1 MPVDQTLHECF
12 RRDDKTSWID
22 TLGFKKRNENVW
34 RENSNLYGY
43 IIFLS
48 LHIHIGVC
56 KLKGKLFIFC
66 NTQCKFLFT
75 LFLFHFYF
83 FFQAKTEAV
92 PLCFLMKKGLHFH
105 VCISDAHSAQKS
117 AKNDFC
123 FMLHFSYSFGYQYYQ
138 GPDHLVP
145 IWIDNNE
152 NIYAKMILPK
162 IFWNNS

>member
-1 MPVDQTLHECF
+1 MQIERKIVYLLQHTMQISVHTF
-12 RRDDKTSWID
+12 FYFT
-22 TLGFKKRNENVW
+22 
-34 RENSNLYGY
+34 
-43 IIFLS
+43 
-48 LHIHIGVC
+48 
-56 KLKGKLFIFC
+56 FI
-66 NTQCKFLFT
+66 
-75 LFLFHFYF
+75 F

-145 IWIDNNE
+145 I
-152 NIYAKMILPK
+152 
-162 IFWNNS
+162 

>member
-1 MPVDQTLHECF
+1 MRMCGGKIQIYMV
-12 RRDDKTSWID
+12 I
-22 TLGFKKRNENVW
+22 
-34 RENSNLYGY
+34 
-43 IIFLS
+43 LS
-48 LHIHIGVC
+48 
-56 KLKGKLFIFC
+56 F
-66 NTQCKFLFT
+66 FLFT
-75 LFLFHFYF
+75 FTSVYANWKENNCLSSATHNANFCSHFFYF
-83 FFQAKTEAV
+83 TLIFFQAKKEAV